1 MHAFKGTLITSPTLE
16 GIRPALRDHETMI
29 LTILDALLERF
40 ERNRD
45 YPFIDTKLNIVTGAD
60 FADAADPSRDF
71 RGKSAVFGWIQG
83 RGLEALVGHARWL
96 PNASV
101 LTRAQRDDRT
111 ARLTKMIRDVFER
124 MESLRARNAG
134 RLYFTMTPE
143 GEPFEIDDSG
153 RRRPVNVAD
162 TPMNFSDLFYAKG
175 MLAAASF
182 LGLPSKVEEAKT
194 SFREVAADIAED
206 RFVSDQ
212 VQFDPKN
219 KVRPVPGRFSHGP
232 RMIAIGGCSLFA
244 ELTGEEEWFEIGE
257 RFIRHILEKHVNF
270 GQLPELELHDYFEF
284 IGRDGRPWK
293 DGENVLSDPG
303 HALEFI
309 GLASRVLLLLRTRTR
324 KSPSQE
330 ELLRRCVDVFPP
342 IFLKN
347 FENGFNRRIGGICK
361 AFDLISRRPF
371 NSDMP
376 WWNLPEGIRA
386 AAELLLLLS
395 GDSGKNR
402 EILQALADCSNGF
415 FTRFVN
421 PRVHLMAYQT
431 IDEEG
436 RPCEI
441 IPATPDADPLY
452 HTGLSI
458 IDFLNCFRRL
468 PRRRSRPRAGKQ

>member
-16 GIRPALRDHETMI
+16 GVRPVLRDHEVMI
-29 LTILDALLERF
+29 VTILDALLERF

-45 YPFIDTKLNIVTGAD
+45 YPFIDAKLNIITGAD
-60 FADAADPSRDF
+60 FTDAADPSRDF
-71 RGKSAVFGWIQG
+71 RGKSAVFSWIQG
-83 RGLEALVGHARWL
+83 RGLEALVGHVQWL
-96 PNASV
+96 PNATT
-101 LTRAQRDDRT
+101 LTPAEKDDRT

-124 MESLRARNAG
+124 MERNRARNAG
-134 RLYFTMTPE
+134 RLHFTMTPE

-153 RRRPVNVAD
+153 RRRPIHLAD
-162 TPMNFSDLFYAKG
+162 APTNFSDLFYAKG

-182 LGLPSKVEEAKT
+182 LGLTSKVEEAKT
-194 SFREVAADIAED
+194 CFRKVAADIAND
-206 RFVSDQ
+206 RLVSDQ

-244 ELTGEEEWFEIGE
+244 SLTNEEEWFETGV

-284 IGRDGRPWK
+284 IDGDGRPWK
-293 DGENVLSDPG
+293 DGDKVLSDPG
-303 HALEFI
+303 HAVEFI
-309 GLASRVLLLLRTRTR
+309 GLASKLLLLLRARKR
-324 KSPSQE
+324 KSSSQE
-330 ELLRRCVDVFPP
+330 RLLARCVEVFPS

-361 AFDLISRRPF
+361 ALDLISRQPV

-376 WWNLPEGIRA
+376 WWNLPEAIRA
-386 AAELLLLLS
+386 GAELLLLS
-395 GDSGKNR
+395 PDSGKNR
-402 EILQALADCSNGF
+402 EILSALADCSNGF

-431 IDEEG
+431 IDDEG
-436 RPCEI
+436 KPREV
-441 IPATPDADPLY
+441 IPATPDADPGY

-458 IDFLNCFRRL
+458 IDFLDCFRRL
-468 PRRRSRPRAGKQ
+468 LT